1 MSNIIATAEDTED
14 CKVRH
19 LFKTQCVVLYHI
31 FSSRSAINQHCHS
44 PNSQEQSM

>member
-19 LFKTQCVVLYHI
+19 LFKTQCVV
-31 FSSRSAINQHCHS
+31 FSSRSAINQHCYS